1 MARVPSSSG
10 TLAPTVMVMD
20 HDESSREDLRQLL
33 GSVGLRAELFASPA
47 DLLGF
52 VKPPG
57 PSCLIMEFRLPTTNG
72 LNVQTRMRSINAE
85 TPIIFIS
92 GHGDIPTAVRAMKA
106 GAVDFL
112 SKPLRQQDLL
122 DAVHAALELD
132 ARRQTAVHAQA
143 ELERRFEMLTSR
155 EREVMWHV
163 TSGLMN
169 KQVAGRMGLSE
180 ITVKVH
186 RGNAMRKM
194 KSKSLAE
201 FVRQAQTL
209 FGEHD
214 VVGRPPAPRGGA
226 GGEPFNLRSSR
237 RMSVGLGHLTSPA

>member
-1 MARVPSSSG
+1 
-10 TLAPTVMVMD
+10 
-20 HDESSREDLRQLL
+20 
-33 GSVGLRAELFASPA
+33 
-47 DLLGF
+47 
-52 VKPPG
+52 
-57 PSCLIMEFRLPTTNG
+57 
-72 LNVQTRMRSINAE
+72 
-85 TPIIFIS
+85 
-92 GHGDIPTAVRAMKA
+92 
-106 GAVDFL
+106 
-112 SKPLRQQDLL
+112 
-122 DAVHAALELD
+122 
-132 ARRQTAVHAQA
+132 
-143 ELERRFEMLTSR
+143 MLTSR

-214 VVGRPPAPRGGA
+214 VVERPPAPRGGA